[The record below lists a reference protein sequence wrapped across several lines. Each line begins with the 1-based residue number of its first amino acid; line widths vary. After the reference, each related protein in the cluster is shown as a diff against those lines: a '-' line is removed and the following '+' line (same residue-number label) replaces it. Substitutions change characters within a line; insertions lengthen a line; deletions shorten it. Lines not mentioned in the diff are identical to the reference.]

1 MHVGLLQYNSYI
13 ANLVPRDPAIVVKH
27 EGSESSEMKVTYDQ
41 QTDTLNVI
49 LRDDVAVIDSDQ
61 GRGVVVDYGEDGL
74 LVSIEV
80 LEASSWVTDPT
91 KVDFEQ
97 LGK

>member
-1 MHVGLLQYNSYI
+1 M
-13 ANLVPRDPAIVVKH
+13 
-27 EGSESSEMKVTYDQ
+27 T
-41 QTDTLNVI
+41 
-49 LRDDVAVIDSDQ
+49 DDVAVIDSDQ

>member
-1 MHVGLLQYNSYI
+1 MAVVLQVRVGYI
-13 ANLVPRDPAIVVKH
+13 ANLVPRDPVIAVKQ
-27 EGSESSEMKVTYDQ
+27 EGLESSEMKVTYDQ

-61 GRGVVVDYGEDGL
+61 GRGVVFDYGEDGL

-80 LEASSWVTDPT
+80 LEAS
-91 KVDFEQ
+91 
-97 LGK
+97 